1 MNLQSTIV
9 VTFYFKMN
17 FILIDC
23 LNLDCCFLIIPG
35 NFVDFHLF
43 RFEAVVNSVRSFSM
57 FHLIFENLVIIIFS
71 YKTTVIGSI
80 SFGFAIANCIIAI
93 MKYPKS

>member
-1 MNLQSTIV
+1 MNSQSTNV

-43 RFEAVVNSVRSFSM
+43 RFEAAVNSARSFLM
-57 FHLIFENLVIIIFS
+57 FHLIFENLVIIFS
-71 YKTTVIGSI
+71 YKSTVIGSI
-80 SFGFAIANCIIAI
+80 NFGFAIANCIIAI